1 MSRYDKYAE
10 SARAVLRSMSELVRK
25 QGRASCSAQDF
36 CLALL
41 QSGLPEIR
49 QLLAKAQVAEE
60 RLKDL
65 CLAQEQTGTGTAP
78 QRLAL
83 EDDLRRILDQA
94 EAMAKDKPVGLRELL
109 CAAEAQLS
117 QLLANLG
124 AAQKVAV
131 SEWIGQ
137 LEAEQPATQT
147 AASLEALPKLSREL
161 TAEQRPFPVV
171 GRERE
176 LSQLI
181 SVLTKFFK
189 PNALL
194 IGEPGVGKTALVEG
208 LAQRIRQGDVPAPLK
223 GARIFEVK
231 VGDLVAGTGVVGT
244 LEDRV
249 RKMLNELES
258 LSKAI
263 LFLDEIHQIVRSH
276 TPSALADLFKPALAR
291 GKFRC
296 IGATTIGEYHRYIEQ
311 DEALA
316 RRFETIVIQEPT
328 NEETL
333 EILRGLQKPLEA
345 HYKLTITAEAL
356 SACVALSSLY
366 IPNRRFP
373 DKAIDALDRACVL
386 AVQERRNSL
395 SAATVETAVAERA
408 GLALHLN
415 RDEYNRR
422 LEQLGALLS
431 SRVFGQQKAIES
443 VANVVTLC
451 KRRLDLH
458 PERPDGVFLFV
469 GPRGTGKRTLGRSL
483 AQILTGREDA
493 CIELDMSEYKS
504 DASLTSLIGSPPG
517 YVGYD
522 DQPRLARALRGSWSG
537 VLLLRQFQLACEP
550 VQKFFSE
557 VFQSG
562 RLELANGKSLFL
574 SNMTIIATLDLQADA
589 LARLRRSP
597 GFHLE
602 NTEPSA
608 EQTLTEL
615 SRWIPSE
622 ALRSFDEVVFFQPLD
637 SAARKKIVS
646 EILLPSINHRL
657 RQQFAIEL
665 AVDET
670 VLDWLAA
677 PERNPEGGAHQL
689 EQVLMEHVLA
699 RLPALSFST
708 PGLSA
713 PPQLCRVRLC
723 SGQPAIELPGAS

>member
-10 SARAVLRSMSELVRK
+10 SAQAILRSMSEHVRR
-25 QGRASCSAQDF
+25 QGRGSCSATDF

-41 QSGLPEIR
+41 QCGRPEIR
-49 QLLAKAQVAEE
+49 RLLEKAQVAED
-60 RLKDL
+60 RLKEL
-65 CLAQEQTGTGTAP
+65 SPAQAPAGTGAAP
-78 QRLAL
+78 QRLSL
-83 EDDLRRILDQA
+83 EDDLRRILDRA

-109 CAAEAQLS
+109 CAAASELS
-117 QLLANLG
+117 QLLKRLG
-124 AAQKVAV
+124 AAQEVSV

-137 LEAEQPATQT
+137 LEAEEPATQT
-147 AASLEALPKLSREL
+147 AVSLEALPKLSREL
-161 TAEQRPFPVV
+161 TAEERPFPVV

-176 LSQLI
+176 LAQLI
-181 SVLTKFFK
+181 AVLTKFFK

-208 LAQRIRQGDVPAPLK
+208 LAQRIRQGDVPAPLQ

-244 LEDRV
+244 LEERV

-276 TPSALADLFKPALAR
+276 APSGLADLFKPALAR

-316 RRFETIVIQEPT
+316 RRFETIVIREPT
-328 NEETL
+328 QDETL
-333 EILRGLQKPLEA
+333 DILRGLQKPLET
-345 HYKLTITAEAL
+345 HYKLAITAEAL
-356 SACVALSSLY
+356 AACVALSSLY

-373 DKAIDALDRACVL
+373 DKAIDVLDRACVL
-386 AVQERRNSL
+386 AAQGGENSL
-395 SAATVETAVAERA
+395 SAAAVEAAVAERA
-408 GLALHLN
+408 GLGLTMT
-415 RDEYNRR
+415 REEYGRR
-422 LEQLGALLS
+422 LERLAELLS
-431 SRVFGQQKAIES
+431 GRVFGQHKAVES
-443 VANVVTLC
+443 VANVVSLC

-483 AQILTGREDA
+483 ARILTDREDA
-493 CIELDMSEYKS
+493 CVELDMSEYRHE
-504 DASLTSLIGSPPG
+504 ASLSSLIGSPPG

-522 DQPRLARALRGSWSG
+522 DQPRLARALRGCWSG

-550 VQKFFSE
+550 VQKLFSE

-574 SNMTIIATLDLQADA
+574 SNMTIIAALDLQPDT
-589 LARLRRSP
+589 LARARRTP
-597 GFHLE
+597 GFHLDGA
-602 NTEPSA
+602 EPSA
-608 EQTLTEL
+608 DQILSEL
-615 SRWIPSE
+615 SRWLPNDV
-622 ALRSFDEVVFFQPLD
+622 LRSFDEVVVFHPLD
-637 SAARKKIVS
+637 AAARKRIIE
-646 EILLPSINHRL
+646 EILAPTINRRL
-657 RQQFAIEL
+657 RDQYGIQL
-665 AVDET
+665 AFDEPA
-670 VLDWLAA
+670 LNWLAA
-677 PERNPEGGAHQL
+677 PDRNPEGGAHQL

-699 RLPALSFST
+699 RLPVPPVST
-708 PGLSA
+708 PGL
-713 PPQLCRVRLC
+713 PTEPRLCKVRLC
-723 SGQPAIELPGAS
+723 GGQLAIELPEAS

>member
-10 SARAVLRSMSELVRK
+10 SAQAILRSMSELVRK

-41 QSGLPEIR
+41 QSGRPEIR
-49 QLLAKAQVAEE
+49 RLLEKAQVAEE

-65 CLAQEQTGTGTAP
+65 CLAQEQTGTGPAP

-94 EAMAKDKPVGLRELL
+94 EAMAKDKPVGMRELL
-109 CAAEAQLS
+109 CAAEAELS
-117 QLLANLG
+117 QLLTKLG
-124 AAQKVAV
+124 AAHKVPV
-131 SEWIGQ
+131 SEMIGQ
-137 LEAEQPATQT
+137 LEAEEPATQT
-147 AASLEALPKLSREL
+147 AVSLEALPKLSREL
-161 TAEQRPFPVV
+161 TAEERPFPVV

-176 LSQLI
+176 LAQLI
-181 SVLTKFFK
+181 AVLTKFFK

-208 LAQRIRQGDVPAPLK
+208 LAQRIRQGDVPAPLQ
-223 GARIFEVK
+223 GSRIFEVK

-244 LEDRV
+244 LEERV
-249 RKMLNELES
+249 RKLLNELES

-276 TPSALADLFKPALAR
+276 TASGLADLFKPALAR

-328 NEETL
+328 HEETL
-333 EILRGLQKPLEA
+333 DILRGLQNPLEA
-345 HYKLTITAEAL
+345 HYNLTITAEAL

-386 AVQERRNSL
+386 AVQGRQNSL
-395 SAATVETAVAERA
+395 SVATVEAAVAERA

-415 RDEYNRR
+415 REEHNRR
-422 LEQLGALLS
+422 LEQLGVILS
-431 SRVFGQQKAIES
+431 GRVFGQDKAIES

-483 AQILTGREDA
+483 ARILTDREDA
-493 CIELDMSEYKS
+493 CIELDMSEYRNE
-504 DASLTSLIGSPPG
+504 ASLSSLIGSPPG

-522 DQPRLARALRGSWSG
+522 DQPRLARALRGCWSG
-537 VLLLRQFQLACEP
+537 VLVLRQFHLACEA
-550 VQKFFSE
+550 VEKFFCE
-557 VFQSG
+557 VFKTG
-562 RLELANGKSLFL
+562 HLELANGKSLFL
-574 SNMTIIATLDLQADA
+574 SNMTIIAALDIQPDA
-589 LARLRRSP
+589 LAKLRRTP
-597 GFHLE
+597 GFHFE
-602 NTEPSA
+602 EAEPSA
-608 EQTLTEL
+608 DQILSEL
-615 SRWIPSE
+615 SRWMPGE
-622 ALRSFDEVVFFQPLD
+622 VLRSFDEIVVFRPLD
-637 SAARKKIVS
+637 SAARKKIIE
-646 EILLPSINHRL
+646 EILLPQINHRL
-657 RQQFAIEL
+657 RDQYGIQLVFEGP
-665 AVDET
+665 
-670 VLDWLAA
+670 VLEWLAA

-699 RLPALSFST
+699 RLPVPSLST

-713 PPQLCRVRLC
+713 QPRLCRVRLC
-723 SGQPAIELPGAS
+723 SGQAAIEQPGAS

>member
-10 SARAVLRSMSELVRK
+10 SAQAVLRSMSEHVRK
-25 QGRASCSAQDF
+25 QGRGSCSATDF

-41 QSGLPEIR
+41 QCGRPEVR
-49 QLLAKAQVAEE
+49 RLLEKAQVAEE
-60 RLKDL
+60 RLKEL
-65 CLAQEQTGTGTAP
+65 SPAQAPAGTGTAP

-94 EAMAKDKPVGLRELL
+94 EALAKDKPVGLRELL
-109 CAAEAQLS
+109 CAAASELS
-117 QLLANLG
+117 QLLKRLG
-124 AAQKVAV
+124 AAQEVSV
-131 SEWIGQ
+131 SELIAQ
-137 LEAEQPATQT
+137 LEAEQPSAQA

-176 LSQLI
+176 LAQLI
-181 SVLTKFFK
+181 AVLTKFFK

-208 LAQRIRQGDVPAPLK
+208 LAQRIRQGDVPPPLQ
-223 GARIFEVK
+223 GARVFEVK

-244 LEDRV
+244 LEERV

-276 TPSALADLFKPALAR
+276 TPSGLADLFKPALAR

-328 NEETL
+328 NDETL
-333 EILRGLQKPLEA
+333 EILRGLQEPLEA
-345 HYKLTITAEAL
+345 HYQLRITAEAL

-386 AVQERRNSL
+386 AAQSKENSL
-395 SAATVETAVAERA
+395 SAAAVEAAVAERA

-415 RDEYNRR
+415 RHEYNQR

-431 SRVFGQQKAIES
+431 GRVFGQHKAIES
-443 VANVVTLC
+443 VVNVVTLC

-483 AQILTGREDA
+483 AQILTGREDS
-493 CIELDMSEYKS
+493 CIELDMSEYRQET
-504 DASLTSLIGSPPG
+504 SLSSLIGSPPG

-522 DQPRLARALRGSWSG
+522 DQPRLARALRGCLSG

-550 VQKFFSE
+550 VQKLFSE
-557 VFQSG
+557 VFRSG

-574 SNMTIIATLDLQADA
+574 SNMTIIAALDLESDA
-589 LARLRRSP
+589 LARARRTP
-597 GFHLE
+597 GFHLDD
-602 NTEPSA
+602 TEPSTD
-608 EQTLTEL
+608 QILSEL
-615 SRWIPSE
+615 SHWLPTE
-622 ALRSFDEVVFFQPLD
+622 VLRSFDEVVVFHPLD
-637 SAARKKIVS
+637 SSARQKIIR
-646 EILLPSINHRL
+646 EILLPRINGRL
-657 RQQFAIEL
+657 HDQHGIQLEL
-665 AVDET
+665 DEAA
-670 VLDWLAA
+670 LEWLAA

-689 EQVLMEHVLA
+689 EQALMEHVLA
-699 RLPALSFST
+699 RLPVRPVST
-708 PGLSA
+708 SSSSA
-713 PPQLCRVRLC
+713 EPRLCQVRLC
-723 SGQPAIELPGAS
+723 NGQLAIELTGAS